1 MLDNIIELST
11 ESLVEAHWNY
21 KVDNPDLIETLANN
35 LKKNGQ
41 LENII
46 VRSLDDDKYEV
57 VKGNHRLKAINH
69 LGIDKVVC
77 YNLGEV
83 NDLVAKRIAIETN
96 ETKFQADNIR
106 LAELIKEQTE
116 AYDINDLESTLPYS
130 LQELEDFANSVDM
143 DWDLFKEGGNSNESN
158 GDLDF
163 SKQII
168 IRVPNDMINTV
179 EEDVKKLLQGYPEC
193 SMEVK

>member
-1 MLDNIIELST
+1 MLDKYIELPL
-11 ESLVEAHWNY
+11 ESLVEANWNY

-35 LKKNGQ
+35 LERNGQ

-46 VRSLDDDKYEV
+46 VRELEDKNYEV
-57 VKGNHRLKAINH
+57 VNGNHRLKALSH
-69 LGIDKVVC
+69 LNIGKVVC
-77 YNLGEV
+77 YNLGKV
-83 NDLVAKRIAIETN
+83 NDLIAKRVAIETN
-96 ETKFQADNIR
+96 ETKFQADNIK

-116 AYDINDLESTLPYS
+116 SFDINDLESTLPYS

-143 DWDLFKEGGNSNESN
+143 DWDLFKEGGNTNDSN
-158 GDLDF
+158 GELDF

-179 EEDVKKLLQGYPEC
+179 EEDVKKLLQGFPEC

>member
-1 MLDNIIELST
+1 MLDKYVELPLKSLIE
-11 ESLVEAHWNY
+11 ADWNY
-21 KVDNPDLIETLANN
+21 KVDNPDLIEKLANN

-46 VRSLDDDKYEV
+46 VRYIDTDIYEV
-57 VKGNHRLKAINH
+57 VNGNHRLKALNH
-69 LGIDKVVC
+69 LGIESVVC
-77 YNLGEV
+77 YNLGKV
-83 NDLVAKRIAIETN
+83 NELVAKRIAIETN

-130 LQELEDFANSVDM
+130 LKELEDFANSVDM
-143 DWDLFKEGGNSNESN
+143 DWELFKEGGNTNESN
-158 GDLDF
+158 GELDF

-168 IRVPNDMINTV
+168 IRVPNDIINTV
-179 EEDVKKLLQGYPEC
+179 EEDVRKVIQGFPEC
-193 SMEVK
+193 SIEVK